1 MIKHAVILLNSPFN
15 LLLNLLYIRSVFRGG
30 CQGVARG
37 LLGGFEGSDPL
48 NPLATLKKSSG
59 NALKTENESKTNIRR
74 SKEESDKLRVF
85 LINLTKS
92 IPILSA
98 QQQSRPFVE
107 LNKLLYIRSE
117 GGLYYYKF

>member
-1 MIKHAVILLNSPFN
+1 MP
-15 LLLNLLYIRSVFRGG
+15 GG

-37 LLGGFEGSDPL
+37 LLGGLEGSDPL

-98 QQQSRPFVE
+98 QQQSQPFVE
-107 LNKLLYIRSE
+107 LSKFEYIRSE
-117 GGLYYYKF
+117 GDYIIINFEVSQITGFF